1 MLFGA
6 GDPWRQPRYWGRR
19 RGRCDQQMQASP
31 GSDRGK
37 WAYGVRRVVYECST
51 ALFVATQTAVTWG
64 QPNAVGDDR
73 GGKLS

>member
-51 ALFVATQTAVTWG
+51 ALFVATKLRSPGGSPTPCVMTEA
-64 QPNAVGDDR
+64 
-73 GGKLS
+73 GKLS